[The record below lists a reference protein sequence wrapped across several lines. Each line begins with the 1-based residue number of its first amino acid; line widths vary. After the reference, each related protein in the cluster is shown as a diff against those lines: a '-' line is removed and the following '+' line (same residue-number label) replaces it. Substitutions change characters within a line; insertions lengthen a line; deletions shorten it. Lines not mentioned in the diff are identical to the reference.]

1 MGVIGAGSL
10 GFHHVRI
17 LRDMEAVELA
27 GFVESSDT
35 RAAQVASE
43 LGVRRHDDVASLL
56 KEVDAVTIVV
66 PTPAH
71 YEVAKAALD
80 AGKHVFIEKP
90 ISATLEQ
97 ADELLQIASKNGCI
111 VQIGHV
117 ERFNQA
123 VRAALPYVHNPRFI
137 ESERLALFSLRGSD
151 VAVVLDL
158 MIHDIDLV
166 LTLVGDTA
174 EEISAVGVPVLT
186 PMLDIANAR
195 VTFSSGAVANIT
207 SSRISRDRVR
217 KIRIFQQSGYLSL
230 DLASGTGEF
239 FRLKKQMDPTRPPVG
254 PVNITDYV
262 DRIKLTAPEGEPLRL
277 EFDSFVSALRGESP
291 VVVTGDDGRRALA
304 VALRIVEEIER
315 TRPALTG
322 EAAAARA

>member
-1 MGVIGAGSL
+1 M
-10 GFHHVRI
+10 
-17 LRDMEAVELA
+17 
-27 GFVESSDT
+27 
-35 RAAQVASE
+35 ASE
-43 LGVRRHDDVASLL
+43 LAVRHYESEAALL
-56 KEVDAVTIVV
+56 ADVDAVTIVV

-71 YEVAKAALD
+71 YDVAKAALE

-90 ISATLEQ
+90 ITATLEQ
-97 ADELLQIASKNGCI
+97 AEELLEISRKNGAL

-117 ERFNQA
+117 ERFNRA
-123 VRAALPYVHNPRFI
+123 VRAALPYVSRPRFI
-137 ESERLALFSLRGSD
+137 ESERLALFSLRGAD

-166 LTLVGDTA
+166 LTLVGDTG

-217 KIRIFQQSGYLSL
+217 KIRIFQESGYMSL
-230 DLASGTGEF
+230 DLAAGSGHF
-239 FRLKKQMDPTRPPVG
+239 FRLKEKLDPSRALAG
-254 PVNITDYV
+254 PVNITDFV
-262 DRIKLTAPEGEPLRL
+262 DHIPLTAPEGEPLRL
-277 EFDSFVSALRGESP
+277 EFDSFVAAINGEGP
-291 VVVTGDDGRRALA
+291 VVVTGEDGRRALA
-304 VALRIVEEIER
+304 VALRIVAEIER

-322 EAAAARA
+322 VAAASSA

>member
-1 MGVIGAGSL
+1 
-10 GFHHVRI
+10 
-17 LRDMEAVELA
+17 METVHFA
-27 GFVESSDT
+27 GFVEARDE
-35 RAAQVASE
+35 RAAEVESD
-43 LGVRRHDDVASLL
+43 LRVRRYRDEAALL
-56 KEVDAVTIVV
+56 SDVDAVTIVV
-66 PTPAH
+66 PTSAH
-71 YEVAKAALD
+71 FEVARAALE

-90 ISATLEQ
+90 ITTTLDE
-97 ADELLQIASKNGCI
+97 ADELLDIAATNGCV

-117 ERFNQA
+117 ERFNRA
-123 VRAALPYVHNPRFI
+123 VRAALPYVSRPRFI

-217 KIRIFQQSGYLSL
+217 KIRIFQESGYMSL
-230 DLASGTGEF
+230 DLASGTGNF
-239 FRLKKQMDPTRPPVG
+239 FRLKEKMDPTRPPAG

-262 DRIKLTAPEGEPLRL
+262 DYIPLSAPEGEPLRL
-277 EFDSFVSALRGESP
+277 EFDSFVSALRGEGP
-291 VVVTGDDGRRALA
+291 VVVTGDDGKRALA
-304 VALRIVEEIER
+304 VALRIVAEIER
-315 TRPALTG
+315 TRPALAGDTTFSG
-322 EAAAARA
+322 A